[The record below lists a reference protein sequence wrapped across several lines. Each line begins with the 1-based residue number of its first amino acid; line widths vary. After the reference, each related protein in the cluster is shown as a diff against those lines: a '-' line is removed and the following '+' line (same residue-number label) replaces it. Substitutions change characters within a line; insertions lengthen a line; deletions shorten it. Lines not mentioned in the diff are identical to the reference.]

1 MQGVNCA
8 VCCSWLNVLRD
19 RGIAGRYRNRFDVHR
34 LIPGQSG
41 DQPKSN
47 ELSCRKP
54 SYRIHM
60 RFDPASLIVAHDYF
74 AIRGG
79 GERLVLDLARGLNAS
94 IIYGYATMESYE
106 RELFPAATRDL
117 RLPPFLRRRGLHLP
131 ALAWA
136 FGRQRNR
143 LASFDTRIFSGVCAP
158 LAAPI
163 GGTSGRNIF
172 YCHTPPRFLYDQR
185 DFFQGQSSLFTR
197 LGMAMIGASFERSY
211 VKAIERMHA
220 IVANSENTRGRISQF
235 LGRDSVVVHPPC
247 DTAGF
252 TWGEPQGYYLSTARL
267 APLKRID
274 RIIDAFRLLPDKRL
288 VVTSGG
294 ESADALRVHAAG
306 AANISFTGW
315 IGETD
320 LRSLVAGAIATVYV
334 PVDEDFGMSPV
345 ESMAAGKPVIGV
357 AEGGL
362 LETVVNGETGILL
375 QKDFTAEDL
384 AETVNWLSAKRAM
397 SMRHA
402 SQERAAQFART
413 RFIDRMLQVIEF
425 AHSQSV
431 FPTTKP
437 PT

>member
-1 MQGVNCA
+1 
-8 VCCSWLNVLRD
+8 
-19 RGIAGRYRNRFDVHR
+19 
-34 LIPGQSG
+34 
-41 DQPKSN
+41 
-47 ELSCRKP
+47 
-54 SYRIHM
+54 M
-60 RFDPASLIVAHDYF
+60 RFDPASSIVAHDYF

-94 IIYGYATMESYE
+94 VMYGYATVESYE

-117 RLPPFLRRRGLHLP
+117 RLLPFLRQRGLRLP

-136 FGRQRNR
+136 FACQRDR

-158 LAAPI
+158 FATPMGEA
-163 GGTSGRNIF
+163 SGRNIF
-172 YCHTPPRFLYDQR
+172 YCHSPPRFLYDQR
-185 DFFQGQSSLFTR
+185 DFFRGQSSLFTR
-197 LGMAMIGASFERSY
+197 LGMAAIGASFERSY
-211 VKAIERMHA
+211 VDAIERMHV
-220 IVANSENTRGRISQF
+220 IVANSDNTRGRISQF

-247 DTAGF
+247 DTDYFA
-252 TWGEPQGYYLSTARL
+252 WGEPRGYYLSTARL
-267 APLKRID
+267 APLKRVE
-274 RIIDAFRLLPDKRL
+274 RIIDAFRLLPDKKL

-294 ESADALRVHAAG
+294 ESADVLRIRAAS

-320 LRSLVAGAIATVYV
+320 LRSLVAGAIATIYV

-375 QKDFTAEDL
+375 PKDFTAEDL
-384 AETVNWLSAKRAM
+384 VEAVNWLSAKRAM

-402 SQERAAQFART
+402 SQQRAALFARK

-425 AHSQSV
+425 AHSQ
-431 FPTTKP
+431 
-437 PT
+437 